1 MSAASRSID
10 RRRERRHSSR
20 GGFFRGVSGDCAR
33 VELRIRRVERRGPAC
48 VRVDSRLSR
57 SNASWYGV
65 TVHGRRVL
73 WYRVKNDRF
82 RFKSASL
89 SRRRRRRRDA
99 TSREAESGSRV
110 SQKKKEPAS
119 MHTMDA
125 LHPRSLGRP
134 YFVARRFL
142 GSHGSARASLRARR
156 ASFRRARV
164 GRVAARVVAR
174 ARARAR
180 AAPAQAPR
188 RPPDRAPRA
197 PHARPRGRCGRLPER
212 VRGFPRGRAEG
223 TLGDAASGPLR
234 PHGRGRRGDA
244 VVRTRRRT
252 PRVGRRDTC
261 ISRRDN
267 SRTQLKNRADVAPAL
282 VRERR
287 VLRSRAFSFA
297 ERRAFAL

>member
-48 VRVDSRLSR
+48 VRVDSRLLR

-89 SRRRRRRRDA
+89 SRRRRRRRDVA
-99 TSREAESGSRV
+99 RSRV
-110 SQKKKEPAS
+110 RFPGPEKR
-119 MHTMDA
+119 TGIDA
-125 LHPRSLGRP
+125 HDAIHPRSLGRP

-197 PHARPRGRCGRLPER
+197 PHARPRGRSGRLPER

-244 VVRTRRRT
+244 VVRTRRRP

-267 SRTQLKNRADVAPAL
+267 SRTQLENRADVAPAL

-287 VLRSRAFSFA
+287 VLRSRTFSFA